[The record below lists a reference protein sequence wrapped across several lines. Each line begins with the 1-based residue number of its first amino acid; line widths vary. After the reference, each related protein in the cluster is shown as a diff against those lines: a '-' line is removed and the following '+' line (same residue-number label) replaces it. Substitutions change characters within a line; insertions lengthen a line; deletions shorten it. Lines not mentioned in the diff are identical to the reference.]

1 MVEGTKTG
9 SDFDKL
15 RANGRNVYFQSNDI
29 GPNPSVNSAPSAVN
43 DFLRE
48 GGELFGSGVRL
59 YYLWGIVIAF
69 LKNYGLRVLKLK
81 PDRG

>member
-1 MVEGTKTG
+1 LVEGTKTG

-59 YYLWGIVIAF
+59 YYLWEIF
-69 LKNYGLRVLKLK
+69 DWR
-81 PDRG
+81 

>member
-1 MVEGTKTG
+1 MKGKNDIEP
-9 SDFDKL
+9 FDKL

-29 GPNPSVNSAPSAVN
+29 GPNPSVNFVPSAVN
-43 DFLRE
+43 DFLRG

-59 YYLWGIVIAF
+59 YYLWETVITF

-81 PDRG
+81 QDRG